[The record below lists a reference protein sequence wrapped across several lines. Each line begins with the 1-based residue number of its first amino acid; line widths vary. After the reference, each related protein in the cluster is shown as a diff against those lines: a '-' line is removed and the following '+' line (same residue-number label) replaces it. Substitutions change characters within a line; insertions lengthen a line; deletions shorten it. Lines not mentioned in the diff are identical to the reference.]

1 VHAHVAHLAKHI
13 NMVGGPL
20 CPSLNPALPVLLLM
34 VYFRHNGPYHA
45 NTN

>member
-1 VHAHVAHLAKHI
+1 MAI
-13 NMVGGPL
+13 
-20 CPSLNPALPVLLLM
+20 PVLLLLLLM

>member
-1 VHAHVAHLAKHI
+1 MAI
-13 NMVGGPL
+13 
-20 CPSLNPALPVLLLM
+20 PVLLLLM